1 MRKRDIG
8 ILIGL
13 GVVVLLVAWYFL
25 LIGPKRDNIATAN
38 ENLKVEK
45 DKYDTNSNKIKRIE
59 QERDI
64 AEQATADLLKL
75 DKLMP
80 IDEQVPSLI
89 VELQQSAR
97 DSGIVFTSIIPGTP
111 VASQD
116 GSGTVVPF
124 ELKFDGKFY
133 DINDFLYRVENY
145 ARMEGSDV
153 NVSGRFIS
161 VVALEMDESEERDF
175 PYLSATLSI
184 NAFMTSPPPPTKTQS
199 KKAEETKTEGA
210 TGGAQ

>member
-111 VASQD
+111 VTSQD